1 MKALLTAR
9 PISIGAAWI
18 GAAFSALVL
27 VFGYAAFGLWTTL
40 IFASGFLG
48 GFVLWIVFG
57 NARSA
62 KAIRLPYWISLGLFV
77 MHRIEE
83 RISGFFDELAR
94 LTGAPTP
101 DIASP
106 QVIGLVILSIGP
118 WLLVLPA
125 IHRFPAIGS
134 YLAWTFFAAMGVT
147 ELFHVAFLLIDG
159 RDDLYFPGLASVA
172 ILAPTAW
179 WGMKRM
185 VRAPSENGPAVG
197 LGG

>member
-62 KAIRLPYWISLGLFV
+62 KAIRLPYWICLGLFV

-83 RISGFFDELAR
+83 RISGFFGHRIAPGHRAGHPVDWTVAARPAGDPSLPGDRELPR
-94 LTGAPTP
+94 LDFLRGDGCDGALPRRLPP
-101 DIASP
+101 DRWSERSLFP
-106 QVIGLVILSIGP
+106 GVGERRHPRPHGLVGHDAHGAS
-118 WLLVLPA
+118 A
-125 IHRFPAIGS
+125 IRERPCCEPRR
-134 YLAWTFFAAMGVT
+134 L
-147 ELFHVAFLLIDG
+147 E
-159 RDDLYFPGLASVA
+159 
-172 ILAPTAW
+172 
-179 WGMKRM
+179 
-185 VRAPSENGPAVG
+185 
-197 LGG
+197 